1 MRNLTLI
8 FALIIGTTLAL
19 SAQRGGISSNSN
31 TGSNNNSSLRGN
43 SNLNR
48 NPNLGNPSTRSG
60 HKENYGRD
68 GRTRPGSYGNT
79 NNGRS
84 GRHGSGHHNNHYG
97 HNNNHHNNHH
107 GHNNNHGHHSGHGH
121 HTTVVHHNN
130 NHHGHHGHGHNV
142 VTVSRHG
149 HNYNGYC
156 SYTNHNYGW
165 RPVCVNDFN
174 TGCYSIRSCGF
185 DSDRL
190 RAAKRFVRNHYVSSH
205 QIADIMDMFS
215 FESTKLSFAK
225 YAFHRT
231 CDVQNY
237 GIVFDYLTFNSSRR
251 ELDCYIRD
259 YRW

>member
-1 MRNLTLI
+1 MKNLTLI

-60 HKENYGRD
+60 HAENYGRG
-68 GRTRPGSYGNT
+68 GRTRPGSYGGYT
-79 NNGRS
+79 NNGRN
-84 GRHGSGHHNNHYG
+84 GRHGNGHYNNHHG
-97 HNNNHHNNHH
+97 HHNNHH
-107 GHNNNHGHHSGHGH
+107 GHTTIVHHNTHHHGHHSGHRPH
-121 HTTVVHHNN
+121 VVV
-130 NHHGHHGHGHNV
+130 NHHGHY
-142 VTVSRHG
+142 
-149 HNYNGYC
+149 YNGYC
-156 SYTNHNYGW
+156 NYVNHNYGW

-174 TGCYSIRSCGF
+174 AGCYSIRRCGF

-190 RAAKRFVRNHYVSSH
+190 RAAKRFVHNHYVSAH
-205 QIADIMDMFS
+205 QIADIMGMFS
-215 FESTKLSFAK
+215 FESTKLAFAK

-259 YRW
+259 FQW